1 MRCLWYEECT
11 DRKEEK
17 CDNRKCQCAA
27 HDECECAVQD
37 ECPYYYPLNPEKY
50 LQEYIESKKEE
61 WRLGWIDYIAEG

>member
-17 CDNRKCQCAA
+17 CVNCECECGAQ
-27 HDECECAVQD
+27 DECE
-37 ECPYYYPLNPEKY
+37 YYYPLNPEKY

-61 WRLGWIDYIAEG
+61 WRLDWVDYIAEG